1 MLAELLSQ
9 FGLDAPPVSVNSGV
23 LRPPSQYYKFA
34 RGGLC
39 LTCDDAHF
47 AERFRFLFA
56 ECTSSQEELNGLQIF
71 FLELTTNHISNT
83 SLITFDAK
91 ESVDYPTFIRELF
104 PERNL
109 RVLPDKKLAKWR
121 CLAPSDATEPVIA
134 VGMGR
139 MLVDRDYAWQAVVAQ
154 FAVSNVMRLQQDVWF
169 FHAASLGID
178 KSGVLILGA
187 KGSGKTTLSLA
198 FAARSHAFLGD
209 EYAAVWVRA
218 GAILP
223 FRRAVSI
230 RPGVCAA
237 RLEARL
243 QEMNP
248 LIDKTQDGLNRV
260 RLSVRDVFPDA
271 PSCSVS
277 LSHCFFLRS
286 FKREPAVVE
295 FAPGESGLPLLQPLV
310 ASLWCQR
317 SGISTLEFLRTFSKA
332 RCFLVDVGGTADE
345 TAELIERVVEGK

>member
-9 FGLDAPPVSVNSGV
+9 CGHDTPPVAEHRGAQ
-23 LRPPSQYYKFA
+23 RPPSQYYKFA

-39 LTCDDAHF
+39 LISDDIQF
-47 AERFRFLFA
+47 ADRFRFLFA
-56 ECTSSQEELNGLQIF
+56 ECASSRAELDGLDIF

-83 SLITFDAK
+83 SLIRFDAK
-91 ESVDYPTFIRELF
+91 EALDYCTFIRELF

-109 RVLPDKKLAKWR
+109 RVLPDKKSLNWR
-121 CLAPSDATEPVIA
+121 CLAESDGTEPVVA
-134 VGMGR
+134 LGEGR
-139 MLVDRDYAWQAVVAQ
+139 MLVDRAYAWQAIVAQ

-169 FHAASLGID
+169 FHAATVGIG
-178 KSGVLILGA
+178 KSGVLIIGA

-198 FAARSHAFLGD
+198 LAARSNTFLGD
-209 EYAAVWVRA
+209 EYAAVCVRA
-218 GAILP
+218 GALLP

-230 RPGVCAA
+230 RPGICAA

-243 QEMNP
+243 QGMNP
-248 LIDKTQDGLNRV
+248 LIDKAQDGLNRV
-260 RLSVRDVFPDA
+260 RLSVRDLFPDA
-271 PSCSVS
+271 PSCPVI

-295 FAPGESGLPLLQPLV
+295 FAPGESGLPLLQPLL
-310 ASLWCQR
+310 ASLRCQR
-317 SGISTLEFLRTFSKA
+317 SGMLTLDFFRTFSRA
-332 RCFLVDVGGTADE
+332 RCFHVDVGGTADE